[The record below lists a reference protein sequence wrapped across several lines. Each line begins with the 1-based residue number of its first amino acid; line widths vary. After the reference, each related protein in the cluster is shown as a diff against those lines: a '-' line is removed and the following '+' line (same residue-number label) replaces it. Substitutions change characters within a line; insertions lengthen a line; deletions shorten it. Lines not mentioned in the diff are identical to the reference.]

1 MFIQRTGSQFKMTN
15 EQFKKPTSSESGN
28 DVAGSHL
35 ASSTGR
41 GGACARECGAG
52 CRAGTDGTAQT
63 AALLRWDSTT
73 GSYPS
78 FPRQVTRHSLKLWEE
93 AVKIMES
100 WDEYEQN
107 EQNEQK
113 QLASTISKMTK

>member
-1 MFIQRTGSQFKMTN
+1 MLIQRTGSQFKMTN
-15 EQFKKPTSSESGN
+15 DQLKKPTSSESSN

-52 CRAGTDGTAQT
+52 CRAGAAQT

-73 GSYPS
+73 AE
-78 FPRQVTRHSLKLWEE
+78 VTRVFH
-93 AVKIMES
+93 VR
-100 WDEYEQN
+100 
-107 EQNEQK
+107 
-113 QLASTISKMTK
+113 